1 MRILITGAT
10 GFIGGYLAESLIND
24 GHNVKTLVRK
34 DSNLAVLNNI
44 GADIVYGDITDFEN
58 VYKSVNNCDL
68 IFHLAALTSHH
79 KASKKDYINVNINGT
94 KNILRASAHHST
106 NKVVYCSSAGIFG
119 MIEKPYVD
127 ESSKAYPNSP
137 YRETKLLAEKE
148 ALEYHRQNKLPVVS
162 ARIGSVYGPRSVS
175 WLSLFKSINN
185 KKFRMLGNGNNLTT
199 LCYISDTVAGL
210 KLCAE
215 KGIGGE
221 SYLLTGGNPVKFR
234 ELVKLI
240 ANKLGVEVE
249 HSKLP
254 AFPFYL
260 FQKLCNYIYIRFG
273 YYLPRINDYEIFF
286 SNMVYSIS
294 KAKNHL
300 GFEPKVSLTDGIN
313 KTIKWYK
320 EQDLI

>member
-24 GHNVKTLVRK
+24 GHNVKALVRK
-34 DSNLAVLNNI
+34 NSNSNVLNNI
-44 GADIVYGDITDFEN
+44 GAEIVYGDITDFEN

-79 KASKKDYINVNINGT
+79 KANKKDYINVNINGT
-94 KNILRASAHHST
+94 KNILRASVHHSPK
-106 NKVVYCSSAGIFG
+106 KVVYCSSTGIFG

-127 ESSKAYPNSP
+127 ENSKTYPNSP

-148 ALEYHRQNKLPVVS
+148 ALKFHKQNKLPVVS

-185 KKFRMLGNGNNLTT
+185 KKFRMLGNGNNLIT
-199 LCYISDTVAGL
+199 LCYINDTVAGL

-215 KGIGGE
+215 KGVEGE
-221 SYLLTGGNPVKFR
+221 SYIITGDNPVKFS

-240 ANKLGVEVE
+240 ANNLGVEIE

-260 FQKLCNYIYIRFG
+260 FQKLSNYIYIRFG

-286 SNMVYSIS
+286 SNMVYSTS
-294 KAKNHL
+294 KAKNEL
-300 GFEPKVSLTDGIN
+300 GFEPIVPLADGIS
-313 KTIKWYK
+313 KTIKWYR
-320 EQDLI
+320 EQGLI